1 MFPSFHR
8 VVLSMS
14 LLSCTACLD
23 GGAPR
28 AVGQGARALL
38 DGRDVTGDDANE
50 PPPFPYETPAQPSPL
65 TDQSRSLEAVLEHG
79 SLSRADCDLY
89 FGGQHD
95 RETTLRCGKWM
106 YFYHHIEVPGL
117 PAGFVDLLRNE
128 APSTLGRSLEKLG
141 LFPDPYS
148 ADGLPVGLVSGP
160 SMALGVPTYTM
171 TCGSCHLGKM
181 ADGRYVVG
189 SPNQDFEFG
198 KLTLLTSALPELTFG
213 KAFSPEVERAVRP
226 VADELFRNPLNRVK
240 VMGELLRLLPN
251 VLLTQPT
258 APDDAA
264 KQALA
269 LLPSGV
275 MDPFAAPGLEDGVAA
290 PVRISPL
297 WGIDP
302 DAMTKAGSTH
312 GAMLTA
318 AGGTPDLMHIMA
330 TSAAITT
337 QIRKVDVSSE
347 HTPEKMA
354 PLIAYILSLRS
365 PVSEQRADEQR
376 VRQGHRLFYEHECVS
391 CHGGPGFAGTE
402 LFDPR
407 DLGTDPHI
415 IDLLDPKDTGR
426 ALHDVVE
433 PGELTRAIRAR
444 RLSGVWSMSRL
455 LHNGSVGSL
464 AELFCL
470 DGPRKANLRGSGH
483 SSAGH
488 LMTCDIPRDEKLALI
503 AFLESL

>member
-1 MFPSFHR
+1 LHR
-8 VVLSMS
+8 ILLGVG
-14 LLSCTACLD
+14 LLSCAGCLD
-23 GGAPR
+23 EGAP
-28 AVGQGARALL
+28 VGLGHGASALEE
-38 DGRDVTGDDANE
+38 AWE
-50 PPPFPYETPAQPSPL
+50 PPPFPHETPVERSPL
-65 TDQSRSLEAVLEHG
+65 TDQSRSLAAVLEHG
-79 SLSRADCDLY
+79 SLSKLDCDRY
-89 FGGQHD
+89 FRGETD

-106 YFYHHIEVPGL
+106 YFYSHIEVPGL
-117 PAGFVDLLRNE
+117 PAGFVDLLRKD
-128 APSTLGRSLEKLG
+128 APSTFGRSLEQLG
-141 LFPDPYS
+141 LFRDPYS
-148 ADGLPVGLVSGP
+148 ADGMPVGLVSGP
-160 SMALGVPTYTM
+160 AMALGVPTYTM
-171 TCGSCHLGKM
+171 TCGSCHLSKL
-181 ADGRYVVG
+181 ADGRFVVG

-198 KLTLLTSALPELTFG
+198 KLTLLTSGLPEVTFG
-213 KAFSPEVERAVRP
+213 KTFSPEVERILRP
-226 VADELFRNPLNRVK
+226 VADELFRNPFNRLV

-302 DAMTKAGSTH
+302 DAMTKAGSVH

-318 AGGTPDLMHIMA
+318 AGGTPDLMHIMT
-330 TSAAITT
+330 TSAAITG

-354 PLIAYILSLRS
+354 PLLAYILSLRP
-365 PVSEQRADEQR
+365 PVSEAQRDAR
-376 VRQGHRLFYEHECVS
+376 LVRQGHRLFYEQQCVD
-391 CHGGPGFAGTE
+391 CHRGPGFAGTE
-402 LFDPR
+402 VFDPR
-407 DLGTDPHI
+407 EIGTDANI
-415 IDLLDPKDTGR
+415 VDLLDPHHTGR
-426 ALHDVVE
+426 ALHDVVA
-433 PGELTRAIRAR
+433 PDELTRGVRAR
-444 RLSGVWSMSRL
+444 RLSGIWSMARL

-470 DGPRKANLRGSGH
+470 DGPRHENVRGAGH
-483 SSAGH
+483 GSAGH
-488 LMTCDIPRDEKLALI
+488 LVTCDLPRDEKLALI